1 MLPVCNQRP
10 AVVALLE
17 HLHVDPEPAS
27 GLRLVRLH
35 GRGDSSP
42 ENLKTRPE
50 WQRAQEWLRRCAAAP
65 ALKLDSGR

>member
-10 AVVALLE
+10 AVVELLDRLRLE
-17 HLHVDPEPAS
+17 PEPAS

-35 GRGDSSP
+35 GRGRGRP
-42 ENLKTRPE
+42 EELKNRPE
-50 WQRAQEWLRRCAAAP
+50 WPRAQEWLQRCAAAP